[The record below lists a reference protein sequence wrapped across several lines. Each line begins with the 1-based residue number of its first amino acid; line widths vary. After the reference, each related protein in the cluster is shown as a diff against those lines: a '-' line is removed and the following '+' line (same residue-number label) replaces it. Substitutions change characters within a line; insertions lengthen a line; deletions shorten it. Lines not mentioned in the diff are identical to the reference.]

1 MKLGCHISIS
11 KGYPAAVETAHKL
24 GCQSFQFF
32 TKNPRAFK
40 GKSANP
46 DDAAKGRE
54 LLAKY
59 GLVAVAHAPYIT
71 NLSTPDPELREVSI
85 ASLKQ
90 DLENAEAYGAVGTV
104 CHMGKHVGEG
114 IDAGMRRMVETLD
127 MLLEQYTGPTP
138 LLLENTAGQGSELG
152 TTLEQCLEV
161 RNRVAQPHRIGFCFD
176 TCHGFAAGAYRPEDW
191 EAFVQKA
198 RAIGYWEHLVA
209 IHFNDSKFDYGSRKD
224 RHENLGKGFLTEAG
238 VATILRSEALQGL
251 PVVLETPVETEEDYR
266 PEMEYARALIA
277 R

>member
-1 MKLGCHISIS
+1 
-11 KGYPAAVETAHKL
+11 VETAHKL